1 MWEIRE
7 EQKRTEEIR
16 CQKAVELSKNH
27 DICVYWCNT
36 NNESKLLK
44 TYDKDAVEIIG
55 SQSIEQKEDI
65 LVNFAK
71 GNIKKL
77 VTKASI
83 TGMGLNWQHCN
94 YSVFFPTWSYEQ
106 YYQAIRRLWRFGQKR
121 DVYIDIV
128 TSENQGRVIE
138 ALNEKIEKAK
148 KLYEQLV
155 ANVNN
160 SYIDVKKNENCKMIL
175 PSFV

>member
-1 MWEIRE
+1 
-7 EQKRTEEIR
+7 
-16 CQKAVELSKNH
+16 
-27 DICVYWCNT
+27 
-36 NNESKLLK
+36 
-44 TYDKDAVEIIG
+44 
-55 SQSIEQKEDI
+55 
-65 LVNFAK
+65 
-71 GNIKKL
+71 
-77 VTKASI
+77 
-83 TGMGLNWQHCN
+83 MGLNWQHCN

-128 TSENQGRVIE
+128 TSENQGRVMD

-160 SYIDVKKNENCKMIL
+160 SYADVKKNENCKMIL
-175 PSFV
+175 PLFI